1 MAFSIIWSIEGG
13 IEQIT
18 ATHVQHLETLLS
30 QTLYIQP
37 STSNSS
43 SLRLMSGRRR
53 IWLSRVCFR
62 CVYIGPHAYLTS
74 YVWHNTRSRWIES
87 LERRSMHAH
96 MFPSGNM
103 GKSMMSM
110 PRFLRSNLPICG
122 LKMQEIWSPCPCP
135 RMQRPNC
142 ATCGVSK
149 CCSHEALMKAQAFVV
164 RIRMLCS
171 SSSSTQTLSP
181 LFLLYHW
188 LTAKLISHVIHGR
201 P

>member
-87 LERRSMHAH
+87 LERKSIHAH
-96 MFPSGNM
+96 MFPSRNT
-103 GKSMMSM
+103 GKEYDVDAKISSIEFTHM
-110 PRFLRSNLPICG
+110 RIQDARNLEPLSVC
-122 LKMQEIWSPCPCP
+122 
-135 RMQRPNC
+135 
-142 ATCGVSK
+142 T
-149 CCSHEALMKAQAFVV
+149 HTEAQIVPHVEQASSVH
-164 RIRMLCS
+164 IR
-171 SSSSTQTLSP
+171 
-181 LFLLYHW
+181 LY
-188 LTAKLISHVIHGR
+188 
-201 P
+201 